1 MNRPSA
7 RAAQP
12 ASPADIAPETRE
24 SQEEFERHMAA
35 AAWSA
40 KLEGDTA
47 PEPVIEYEPEQTIE
61 QIEAELEA
69 IRKQQ
74 HRAALLAE
82 LAAAKAKQQSVAAVR
97 ASVPKHDPDRDS
109 PNTWILVEVTAEETA
124 VSDAWID
131 AHCSAKKDQRMV
143 ADVLPLTQL
152 RKDDSVMALVRGGVK
167 GTFKPLLKAMRT
179 PQGEVLST
187 ARDQEELLS
196 EVKLTPVIHIRDHW
210 VDGAGFGRYGGQL
223 NRASFLEELGKR
235 ISPLCP
241 RFLDVVRKEGLP
253 DQLVIRSL

>member
-1 MNRPSA
+1 MSRPSA
-7 RAAQP
+7 RIAQP
-12 ASPADIAPETRE
+12 VSPQEYAPETRI
-24 SQEEFERHMAA
+24 SDEEFERQMAIA
-35 AAWSA
+35 AQRSI
-40 KLEGDTA
+40 ETGDVPEA
-47 PEPVIEYEPEQTIE
+47 PADEELSIE
-61 QIEAELEA
+61 QIQAQLEA
-69 IRKQQ
+69 LRQQ
-74 HRAALLAE
+74 QVRADLLAQ

-196 EVKLTPVIHIRDHW
+196 EVKLTAAIHVRDHW
-210 VDGAGFGRYGGQL
+210 SDGAGFGRYGGQL
-223 NRASFLEELGKR
+223 NRATFLEELGKR